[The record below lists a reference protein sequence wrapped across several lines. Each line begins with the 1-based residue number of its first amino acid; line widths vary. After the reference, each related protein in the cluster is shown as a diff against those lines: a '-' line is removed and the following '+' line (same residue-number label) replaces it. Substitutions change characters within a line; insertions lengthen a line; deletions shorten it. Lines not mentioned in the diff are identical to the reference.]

1 MGYYI
6 RPTSNRAITGRFSGA
21 GDGVRTRDP
30 KLGKLVL
37 YQLSYTR
44 KKTFY
49 LIRDFGYNVKE
60 HYRGISTKGIL
71 KDIHMTLTTFQE
83 FETIAHDANL
93 APVTD
98 TVSVDMDTP
107 ISIYLK
113 VASGSHSFLLE
124 SLEGGEKWGRYS
136 FIGLSPIL
144 VFGSKG
150 RQVFQEY
157 AGEERQWQDSTD
169 PLQDFQR
176 ILAQFRPAHIPLS
189 EPPRFSGGAVGY
201 LGYDMVRFME
211 RLPERLT
218 NNTGFNDS
226 VFMVPR
232 LVLAH
237 DNIKH
242 TLQIICWAR
251 LDGSPLNKIYEK
263 AVEDVRQVRNRLLQG
278 CPYPSDSITETTYL
292 TPEVEQSVFEADV
305 RKAKE
310 YIRAGDIIQVVLSQ
324 RFSGRNRIP
333 LFDIYRALRCIN
345 PSPYLYFLQMGDE
358 SMAGSSP
365 EILVR
370 LTNRH
375 IELRP
380 IAGTRPRGRDDAED
394 KRLEKELLA
403 DPKERAEHLML
414 VDLGRNDVG
423 RVARLGTVKVSELM
437 HIERYS
443 HVMHI
448 VSNVTGELDEGLDMF
463 HVLKACFPAG
473 TVSGAPKIRA
483 MEIIEE
489 LEHTRRGPYAGA
501 AGYMDFSGN
510 MDMAITIRTLCQKGD
525 QLYLQAGAG
534 IVADS
539 DPAKEWE
546 ETINKGKALMKAI
559 DKAQGSKLDK
569 GI

>member
-1 MGYYI
+1 
-6 RPTSNRAITGRFSGA
+6 
-21 GDGVRTRDP
+21 
-30 KLGKLVL
+30 
-37 YQLSYTR
+37 
-44 KKTFY
+44 
-49 LIRDFGYNVKE
+49 
-60 HYRGISTKGIL
+60 
-71 KDIHMTLTTFQE
+71 MTLTTFQE
-83 FETIAHDANL
+83 FETIAHGANL
-93 APVTD
+93 VPVTD
-98 TVSVDMDTP
+98 TVSADMDTP

-113 VASGSHSFLLE
+113 VASGSYSFLLE

-136 FIGLSPIL
+136 FIGLSPIFI
-144 VFGSKG
+144 FGSKG
-150 RQVFQEY
+150 RQVFQEW
-157 AGEERQWQDSTD
+157 AGEGRKWQDSTD
-169 PLQDFQR
+169 PLKEFQK
-176 ILAQFRPAHIPLS
+176 ILSQFKPARIPLT
-189 EPPRFSGGAVGY
+189 EPPRFSGGAVGF

-218 NNTGFNDS
+218 NDTGFNDS
-226 VFMVPR
+226 VFMVPQ

-242 TLQIICWAR
+242 TLQIIYWAR
-251 LDGSPLNKIYEK
+251 LDGSPLDEIYKNAIEEI
-263 AVEDVRQVRNRLLQG
+263 AQVRSRLLQG
-278 CPYPSDSITETTYL
+278 CPYPPDIITETTSL
-292 TPEVEQSVFEADV
+292 EPEVERSVFEEDIK
-305 RKAKE
+305 KAKE
-310 YIRAGDIIQVVLSQ
+310 YIRSGDIIQVVLSQ
-324 RFSGRNRIP
+324 RFSGKNHIP
-333 LFDIYRALRCIN
+333 LFEIYRALRCIN
-345 PSPYLYFLQMGDE
+345 PSPYLYFFQFGDE

-423 RVARLGTVKVSELM
+423 RVAKIGTVKVSELM

-448 VSNVTGELDEGLDMF
+448 VSNVTGELNEGLDMF
-463 HVLKACFPAG
+463 HVLRACFPAG

-501 AGYMDFSGN
+501 VGYMDFSGN

-525 QLYLQAGAG
+525 RLYLQAGAG

-559 DKAQGSKLDK
+559 DKVQGKK
-569 GI
+569 N

>member
-1 MGYYI
+1 
-6 RPTSNRAITGRFSGA
+6 
-21 GDGVRTRDP
+21 
-30 KLGKLVL
+30 
-37 YQLSYTR
+37 
-44 KKTFY
+44 
-49 LIRDFGYNVKE
+49 
-60 HYRGISTKGIL
+60 
-71 KDIHMTLTTFQE
+71 MTLTTFQE
-83 FETIAHDANL
+83 FESIAHDSNL
-93 APVTD
+93 VPVTD

-150 RQVFQEY
+150 KQVFQEY
-157 AGEERQWQDSTD
+157 TGEERKWQDSTD
-169 PLQDFQR
+169 PLKDFQR
-176 ILAQFRPAHIPLS
+176 ILAQFRPARIPLT

-226 VFMVPR
+226 VFMVPQ

-242 TLQIICWAR
+242 TLQIIYWAR
-251 LDGSPLNKIYEK
+251 LDGSPLKKIYEK
-263 AVEDVRQVRNRLLQG
+263 AVEEVKNVQIRLLQG
-278 CPYPSDSITETTYL
+278 CPYSSVSITETTSL
-292 TPEVEQSVFEADV
+292 TPEIEQSVFEADV
-305 RKAKE
+305 KKAKE

-324 RFSGRNRIP
+324 RFSGRNHIP
-333 LFDIYRALRCIN
+333 LFEIYRALRCIN
-345 PSPYLYFLQMGDE
+345 PSPYLYFFQLGDE

-380 IAGTRPRGRDDAED
+380 IAGTRPRGKDDAED

-423 RVARLGTVKVSELM
+423 RVARIGTVKVSELM

-448 VSNVTGELDEGLDMF
+448 VSNVTGELDDGLNMF
-463 HVLKACFPAG
+463 HVLRACFPAG

-501 AGYMDFSGN
+501 VGYMDFSGN

-525 QLYLQAGAG
+525 RLYLQAGAG

-539 DPAKEWE
+539 NPTKEWE

-559 DKAQGSKLDK
+559 DKAHRKT
-569 GI
+569 

>member
-1 MGYYI
+1 M
-6 RPTSNRAITGRFSGA
+6 
-21 GDGVRTRDP
+21 
-30 KLGKLVL
+30 
-37 YQLSYTR
+37 
-44 KKTFY
+44 
-49 LIRDFGYNVKE
+49 
-60 HYRGISTKGIL
+60 
-71 KDIHMTLTTFQE
+71 LTTFQE
-83 FETIAHDANL
+83 FEAVAHDANL

-113 VASGSHSFLLE
+113 VASGSYSFLLE

-150 RQVFQEY
+150 KQVFQEY
-157 AGEERQWQDSTD
+157 AGEERQWHDSTD
-169 PLQDFQR
+169 PLKDFQR
-176 ILAQFRPAHIPLS
+176 ILAQFKPAHIPLA

-201 LGYDMVRFME
+201 LGYDMVRFIE

-242 TLQIICWAR
+242 TLQIICWSR
-251 LDGSPLNKIYEK
+251 IDGSPLNKIYEK
-263 AVEDVRQVRNRLLQG
+263 AVEEVRQVRERLLQG
-278 CPYPSDSITETTYL
+278 CPYPSDSVTKKTYL
-292 TPEVEQSVFEADV
+292 TPEVEQSVFEANV
-305 RKAKE
+305 KKAKE

-324 RFSGRNRIP
+324 RFSGRNHIP
-333 LFDIYRALRCIN
+333 IFNIYRTLRCIN
-345 PSPYLYFLQMGDE
+345 PSPYLYFFQMGDE

-370 LTNRH
+370 LTNRQ

-394 KRLEKELLA
+394 KQLEKELLA
-403 DPKERAEHLML
+403 DSKERAEHLML
-414 VDLGRNDVG
+414 VDLARNDVG
-423 RVARLGTVKVSELM
+423 RVAKIGTVKVSELM

-448 VSNVTGELDEGLDMF
+448 VSNVTGELRNGLDMF

-489 LEHTRRGPYAGA
+489 LEHARRGPYAGA
-501 AGYMDFSGN
+501 VGYLDFSGN
-510 MDMAITIRTLCQKGD
+510 MDMAITIRTLCQKGNK
-525 QLYLQAGAG
+525 LYLQAGAG

-539 DPAKEWE
+539 DPTKEWE

-559 DKAQGSKLDK
+559 DKAQDEILDK
-569 GI
+569 GN